1 MTFEDF
7 EGLKLAPGTLI
18 ELVWR
23 DITEDSVGDP
33 RKAKMM
39 VRHTFTL
46 FWDLVRDG
54 GLDCIVTTYTV
65 DKESPEQQGWCITPL
80 AVVEDIAIIRKP
92 KKPRKKKEPSS
103 AASNS

>member
-1 MTFEDF
+1 MTLEEFNKLSLQ
-7 EGLKLAPGTLI
+7 EGALVELI
-18 ELVWR
+18 WR

-46 FWDLVRDG
+46 FWELKKDDD
-54 GLDCIVTTYTV
+54 LDCIVTTYTI

-80 AVVEDIAIIRKP
+80 SVVQGIKIIKRPRKG
-92 KKPRKKKEPSS
+92 KKKEP
-103 AASNS
+103 

>member
-1 MTFEDF
+1 MTKEDF
-7 EGLKLAPGTLI
+7 DKLGLLPGTLI
-18 ELVWR
+18 ELVWV

-33 RKAKMM
+33 RKAQLM

-46 FWDLVRDG
+46 FWNLTDCR

-80 AVVEDIAIIRKP
+80 AVVEEIAIIRKP

-103 AASNS
+103 GDSNI